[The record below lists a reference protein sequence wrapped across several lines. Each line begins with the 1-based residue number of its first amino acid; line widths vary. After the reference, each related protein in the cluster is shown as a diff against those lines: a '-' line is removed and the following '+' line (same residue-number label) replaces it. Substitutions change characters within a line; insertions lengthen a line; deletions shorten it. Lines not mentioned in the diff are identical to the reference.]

1 MKRRVCSYDMLAVPD
16 ASFVLKDTVGEMYF
30 CNLRCFCV
38 WSVQLATRRRVTRFP
53 WIFRS
58 YRSSNRDPAT
68 PVLTSHARLLLLLA
82 QTALLSGCSG
92 APSLAIAGAYF
103 PAWLACAV
111 VGVITTVIARG
122 LMASTHLTTVIPFQL
137 AVCTAIGVL
146 VALAV
151 WLSWAVH

>member
-1 MKRRVCSYDMLAVPD
+1 MSAKTEQILTLEKS
-16 ASFVLKDTVGEMYF
+16 
-30 CNLRCFCV
+30 
-38 WSVQLATRRRVTRFP
+38 WRFEKS
-53 WIFRS
+53 IFRQIS
-58 YRSSNRDPAT
+58 VT

-111 VGVITTVIARG
+111 VGVIPTVIARG

>member
-1 MKRRVCSYDMLAVPD
+1 MSTKTEQILTPERSWRFEKSISRPI
-16 ASFVLKDTVGEMYF
+16 
-30 CNLRCFCV
+30 
-38 WSVQLATRRRVTRFP
+38 SV
-53 WIFRS
+53 
-58 YRSSNRDPAT
+58 T
-68 PVLTSHARLLLLLA
+68 PVLTSHARPLLLLA

-151 WLSWAVH
+151 WLSWAVR

>member
-1 MKRRVCSYDMLAVPD
+1 MSAEQILTLEKS
-16 ASFVLKDTVGEMYF
+16 
-30 CNLRCFCV
+30 
-38 WSVQLATRRRVTRFP
+38 WRFEKS
-53 WIFRS
+53 IFRQIS
-58 YRSSNRDPAT
+58 VT

>member
-1 MKRRVCSYDMLAVPD
+1 MSAKTEQILTPERSWRFEKPISKPI
-16 ASFVLKDTVGEMYF
+16 
-30 CNLRCFCV
+30 
-38 WSVQLATRRRVTRFP
+38 SV
-53 WIFRS
+53 
-58 YRSSNRDPAT
+58 T

-122 LMASTHLTTVIPFQL
+122 FMASTHLTTIIPFQF
-137 AVCTAIGVL
+137 AVCTAIGVS
-146 VALAV
+146 VALSYGSP
-151 WLSWAVH
+151 WRRTKD

>member
-1 MKRRVCSYDMLAVPD
+1 MSAKTEQILTVEKRW
-16 ASFVLKDTVGEMYF
+16 
-30 CNLRCFCV
+30 RCEESISRQS
-38 WSVQLATRRRVTRFP
+38 SV
-53 WIFRS
+53 S
-58 YRSSNRDPAT
+58 
-68 PVLTSHARLLLLLA
+68 PVLTSPARLLLLLA

-111 VGVITTVIARG
+111 VGVITTVLARG